1 MNVAELTP
9 RQLAYASLIGWA
21 GYASHGEWCCPPHL
35 YLLAQKLSDAAL
47 NPDRHLIVSMPPQHG
62 KSELTSK
69 YFPAWYLGRFP
80 RRRVI
85 LASYGAEYAEEWGG
99 KVRDL
104 LREHGPDVFGVRVRR
119 DVDARNL
126 WALEGMAASFQASGV
141 GGSLMGRG
149 ANLLLIDD
157 PVKGIEEALSE
168 VHRRKTAAWFG
179 TTAYPRLQPGGSVV
193 IVMTRWHESD
203 LAGHVLANSLS
214 RGGAKWEVISLPA
227 LAEKNDPLG
236 RAPGEALW
244 PQRYSAEDLHRRRY
258 AAGMTEYE
266 WSALYQ
272 QRPSPESG
280 LHLKREWL
288 RYYTEPSDGQ
298 YVLGGKSTVG
308 RHNLVTYA
316 TVDLATS
323 EKAGADYTVIAVWGR
338 DHLGRVLLLDL
349 LRAQV
354 QAPDIVKLMNA
365 AVHKWSLSSIYVETS
380 GFQLSILQTALRA
393 GLPARELKAKGNK
406 LARFLPAIAAFEG
419 ERVWLPAHASW
430 LSVYESELLGFPTTA
445 HDDQVDVTSYAVH
458 VADQPEWSAVD
469 ASPPSAT
476 LTTSRPSIRPTLGG
490 RS

>member
-1 MNVAELTP
+1 MNELGLTE
-9 RQLAYASLIGWA
+9 RELASVSLVGFA
-21 GYASHGEWCCPPHL
+21 GYASRHEWICAPHL
-35 YLLAQKLSDAAL
+35 YLLAQKLTEAAL

-69 YFPAWYLGRFP
+69 YFPAWYLGQFP
-80 RRRVI
+80 KRRVI
-85 LASYGAEYAEEWGG
+85 LASYAHDYAAEWGG

-104 LREHGPDVFGVRVRR
+104 LREHGEEVFGVRVRR
-119 DVDARNL
+119 GVDARDL
-126 WALEGMAASFQASGV
+126 WALEGMAVSFQASGV

-157 PVKGIEEALSE
+157 PVKGAEEALSE
-168 VHRRKTAAWFG
+168 VYRRKTARWFG

-193 IVMTRWHESD
+193 IVMTRWHEND
-203 LAGHVLANSLS
+203 LAGYVLANSLAKAD
-214 RGGAKWEVISLPA
+214 GAKWEVVSLPA
-227 LAEKNDPLG
+227 FAEENDPLG

-244 PQRYSAEDLHRRRY
+244 PQRYSRERLLARR
-258 AAGMTEYE
+258 AGMTGYE

-288 RYYTEPSDGQ
+288 RYYTEPSPGQ
-298 YVLGGKSTVG
+298 FVLGGAGTVG
-308 RHNLVTYA
+308 KHNLVTYA

-323 EKAGADYTVIAVWGR
+323 EEVGADFTVIAVWGR

-349 LRAQV
+349 LRAQL
-354 QAPDIVKLMNA
+354 QAPDIVPAMRRATDRWNLS
-365 AVHKWSLSSIYVETS
+365 AVYVES
-380 GFQLSILQTALRA
+380 AGFQLSILQTALRA
-393 GLPARELKAKGNK
+393 GLPARELKAKGGK

-419 ERVWLPAHASW
+419 ERVWLPSSASW
-430 LSVYESELLGFPTTA
+430 LAGYEHELLSFPTTE

-469 ASPPSAT
+469 ASPSSAT
-476 LTTSRPSIRPTLGG
+476 LSTRRPSIRPTLGG